1 MQLTPLNLVFMV
13 GDYAV
18 SVILI
23 LLFVYLYRSKRID
36 KVLFY
41 AFWAGCLIGSVWEF
55 TFMLWG
61 PGFAYSVNPWP
72 FGLSGWPKKLS
83 HSIWDGGIFMVG
95 VWLCQKLIDRRPLFT
110 SFNWRELGIMEIWG
124 VFQGFLVEYLFVGRV
139 WFYVPLPW
147 NPVII
152 PPLPGGASAVG
163 YTLIPQL
170 VWIIAPVVFY
180 FSLLWLKKRFDSST
194 GNEHDST

>member
-1 MQLTPLNLVFMV
+1 MQLAPIDLVFMI

-18 SVILI
+18 SAVLI
-23 LLFVYLYRSKRID
+23 LLFVYLYRSGRID
-36 KVLFY
+36 RALFY
-41 AFWAGCLIGSVWEF
+41 EFWIGCLIGATWEF
-55 TFMLWG
+55 TFMLLG
-61 PGFAYSVNPWP
+61 PEFAYSVNPWP

-95 VWLCQKLIDRRPLFT
+95 VWLCRRMLSERPLFT
-110 SFNWRELGIMEIWG
+110 AFDWRELAIMEGWG

-152 PPLPGGASAVG
+152 PPLPGGASEVG

-170 VWIIAPVVFY
+170 VWTVASIVFY
-180 FSLLWLKKRFDSST
+180 LALLWLKHRYPPD
-194 GNEHDST
+194 G

>member
-194 GNEHDST
+194 GKEHDST

>member
-1 MQLTPLNLVFMV
+1 MQLTLINTVFMI
-13 GDYAV
+13 GDFAV
-18 SVILI
+18 SVVLV
-23 LLFVYLYRSKRID
+23 LLFVFLYRSKRID
-36 KVLFY
+36 KSLFY
-41 AFWAGCLIGSVWEF
+41 AFWVGCLIGSVWEF
-55 TFMLWG
+55 SFMLLG
-61 PGFAYSVNPWP
+61 PSFAYSVNPWP

-95 VWLCQKLIDRRPLFT
+95 VWLCQKLIQRRPLFT
-110 SFNWRELGIMEIWG
+110 SFNWRELAIMEVWG

-170 VWIIAPVVFY
+170 VWTIAPIVFY
-180 FSLLWLKKRFDSST
+180 FALLWLRRRYY
-194 GNEHDST
+194 EAQPHL